1 MSEDRNANK
10 SRRRFLKIA
19 GGSAVLVPII
29 GLTGCSG
36 GEDSAPAAA
45 TKPMTDAAATAK
57 DAAKTLE
64 TEAKSAAAEM
74 KAAAP
79 TGAEMPRLAIDDP
92 QAKSLSYVEDAT
104 TIDSARL
111 PRYQAGQDCSNCAL
125 FQDKDGAEWAGCS
138 IFPGKLVS
146 AAGWCSVYAPRP
158 G

>member
-19 GGSAVLVPII
+19 GGGAVLVPII

-45 TKPMTDAAATAK
+45 KPVTDAAPATEVESMAK
-57 DAAKTLE
+57 DV
-64 TEAKSAAAEM
+64 KSAAPAEAP
-74 KAAAP
+74 AAS
-79 TGAEMPRLAIDDP
+79 AEVPKLSLDDP